1 MTSDYKT
8 AAQSETVSP
17 IYLLRVLDIPPL
29 DPDTHDV
36 DCLYLTDAG
45 ENVMWFDEN
54 GQPQTYYACGMSVD
68 EVERSKEQTTDQC
81 HISIDNVSNEL
92 TALAQHYKLN
102 GVRCELYNAFKDTLD
117 SESGATLKFSGKIR
131 NITVGQTQVDAVI
144 SQGFDGMDK
153 VPRRIC
159 WTSMFPYIPSA
170 KNPRELSARK

>member
-1 MTSDYKT
+1 MSDYKT
-8 AAQSETVSP
+8 AAQAETVEP
-17 IYLLRVLDIPPL
+17 IYLVRVLDIPPL
-29 DPDTHDV
+29 NPATHSTDY
-36 DCLYLTDAG
+36 LYLTDAG

-54 GQPQTYYACGMSVD
+54 GQPQTYFACGM
-68 EVERSKEQTTDQC
+68 EIEEFERSKDQTTDQC
-81 HISIDNVSNEL
+81 HISLDNVSNDF

-102 GVRCELYNAFKDTLD
+102 GVRCEVYSALKNTLN

-131 NITVGQTQVDAVI
+131 SITIGQTQVDAII

-170 KNPRELSARK
+170 KNPRELSTRR

>member
-1 MTSDYKT
+1 MSDYKT
-8 AAQSETVSP
+8 AAQAETVEP
-17 IYLLRVLDIPPL
+17 IYLVRVLDIPPL
-29 DPDTHDV
+29 NPATHSTDY
-36 DCLYLTDAG
+36 LYLTDAG

-54 GQPQTYYACGMSVD
+54 GQPQTYYACGM
-68 EVERSKEQTTDQC
+68 EIEGVERSKDQTTDQC
-81 HISIDNVSNEL
+81 HISLDNVSNDF

-102 GVRCELYNAFKDTLD
+102 GVRCEVYSALKNTLN

-131 NITVGQTQVDAVI
+131 SITVGQTQVDAII

-170 KNPRELSARK
+170 KNPRELSTRK